1 MNRFIDR
8 RWLVGRGLGGLLVVG
23 VLVTGTPSSADAGW
37 WIVDTTKEAAITGGR
52 AARDGALTFG
62 RATKAFFTRGP
73 SAAKQ
78 AWQENA
84 ARTKANAKAGGAATK
99 AAATED

>member
-1 MNRFIDR
+1 MNPHR
-8 RWLVGRGLGGLLVVG
+8 RIVRRLGEVLVVGLLVAAI
-23 VLVTGTPSSADAGW
+23 PAPAAAGW
-37 WIVDTTKEAAITGGR
+37 WIADTTKNAVVTGGH

-78 AWQENA
+78 AWKQNA
-84 ARTKANAKAGGAATK
+84 AKTKANAKAGGRATRSAANG
-99 AAATED
+99 A